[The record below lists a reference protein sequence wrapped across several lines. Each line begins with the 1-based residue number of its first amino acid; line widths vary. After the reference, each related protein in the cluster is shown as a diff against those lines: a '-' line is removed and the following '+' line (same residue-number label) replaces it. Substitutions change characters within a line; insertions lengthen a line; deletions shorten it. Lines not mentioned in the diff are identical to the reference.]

1 MMIMVN
7 KNEKKVD
14 KKPKTNNVQK
24 KVYSLEELA
33 DLFGVSYQKMS
44 SLYKIRGIDK
54 TEKLEYDEAFN
65 KFKNLA

>member
-1 MMIMVN
+1 MA
-7 KNEKKVD
+7 KNEKKVVR
-14 KKPKTNNVQK
+14 KQKTNNIQQ

-54 TEKLEYDEAFN
+54 DEKLEYDEAFD
-65 KFKNLA
+65 KFKNIA